1 MARMNKNDPRQGRGY
16 HGDSPYNPN
25 FDMVPTM
32 KERGAMQQEAEDAKL
47 RKMDKRPE
55 LGKMFQEGGMTDDD
69 MNRRA
74 RSSTPRVEVTG
85 KKPSM
90 MERAAGIA
98 EEYGHG
104 VGIPGIAGSYARAA
118 GMAQD
123 LKQQKAQENILAK
136 SKQNM
141 PMQTAKAQRVKDK
154 FNSMNPSEE
163 AYKKGGKV
171 GTASVRGDGIAK
183 RGKTKG
189 TMVVMK

>member
-1 MARMNKNDPRQGRGY
+1 MARMNKDDPRQGRGY

-25 FDMVPTM
+25 YDLVPTM
-32 KERGAMQQEAEDAKL
+32 KEKGAMQQELEDEKL
-47 RKMDKRPE
+47 RKMDKRPN
-55 LGKMFQEGGMTDDD
+55 LGKMFQEGGEVYEETK
-69 MNRRA
+69 RR
-74 RSSTPRVEVTG
+74 SKTSMPRLEVTA

-90 MERAAGIA
+90 MERAVGMA

-118 GMAQD
+118 GLVGD
-123 LKQQKAQENILAK
+123 LKQQKAQENIIAK
-136 SKQNM
+136 SKMNPSVQ
-141 PMQTAKAQRVKDK
+141 QAKAQRVKSRFDSK
-154 FNSMNPSEE
+154 DPSEE
-163 AYKKGGKV
+163 PYRKGGKV